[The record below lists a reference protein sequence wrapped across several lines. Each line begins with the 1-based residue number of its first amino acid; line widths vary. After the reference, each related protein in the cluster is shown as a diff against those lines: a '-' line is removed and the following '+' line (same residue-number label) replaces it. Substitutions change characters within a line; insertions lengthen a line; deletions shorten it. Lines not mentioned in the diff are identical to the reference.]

1 MDEPGGHNTKWNKP
15 DTERQI
21 LYEFTYMWNLH
32 TQKKEGKNADYQGLI
47 EEENGEMSVKDTEFQ
62 LYKIDVLELYHVT
75 MNIVLHTS
83 NF

>member
-1 MDEPGGHNTKWNKP
+1 
-15 DTERQI
+15 
-21 LYEFTYMWNLH
+21 
-32 TQKKEGKNADYQGLI
+32 
-47 EEENGEMSVKDTEFQ
+47 MSVKDTEFQ